1 MGGGRLAIISY
12 LTTVRLDA
20 GARRHL
26 GEDLKAAGILRPL
39 VITDRGIVAAG
50 ILDEVCRSG
59 GLEAGVPVYG
69 GTPANPTEEAAG
81 EALALYRSERC
92 DGMIALGGGSAMDL
106 AKAVAVLAAHEGE
119 LQSFAVVNG
128 GFAKITAATA
138 PVLAIPTTAG
148 TGSEVG
154 RGAIISFRD
163 GRKLGLLSPYLIPKR
178 AICDP
183 ELTLGLPPGLTAA
196 TGMDAI
202 SHCIECFT
210 SPVDNPV
217 AAAIAID
224 GLERAIKA
232 LPRAVVDGSDLAA
245 RREMMIAAM
254 EGALAFQKGLG
265 AVHALSHPL
274 GGYRD
279 LKLHHGTLNAVLLP
293 PVLRFNEPVCGQTY
307 SRLRQAVGLAEGG
320 DLAGFMAEFARNL
333 GIPMSLGALGV
344 PESILPEVAKAALLD
359 HTHATNARAATEAD
373 YLAMLHEAF

>member
-1 MGGGRLAIISY
+1 MALISY

-20 GARRHL
+20 GARHFL
-26 GEDLKAAGILRPL
+26 ADDLKAAGISRPL
-39 VITDRGIVAAG
+39 LVTDRGVRAVGLLDLVLKDGG
-50 ILDEVCRSG
+50 IDSSIPIYDE
-59 GLEAGVPVYG
+59 
-69 GTPANPTEEAAG
+69 TPSNPTEEAA
-81 EALALYRSERC
+81 EQALALYRDAKC
-92 DGMIALGGGSAMDL
+92 DGLIALGGGSAMDL
-106 AKAVAVLAAHEGE
+106 AKAVAVMAAHEGP
-119 LQSFAVVNG
+119 LASFAVVNG
-128 GFAKITAATA
+128 GVPKITADTA
-138 PVLAIPTTAG
+138 PTLAIPTTAG

-183 ELTLGLPPGLTAA
+183 ELTLGLPALLTAA

-202 SHCIECFT
+202 SHCIECFI

-224 GLERAIKA
+224 GLERAITA
-232 LPRAVVDGSDLAA
+232 LPCAVSHPHDIEA

-279 LKLHHGTLNAVLLP
+279 LKLHHGTLNAILLP
-293 PVLRFNEPVCGQTY
+293 PVLRFNESACAKTFP
-307 SRLRQAVGLAEGG
+307 RLKRAVGLEPQG
-320 DLAGFMAEFARNL
+320 DFVKFMHDFAREL
-333 GIPMSLGALGV
+333 GIPMRLRDLHV
-344 PESILPEVAKAALLD
+344 PHDVLDEVARLAPLD
-359 HTHATNARAATEAD
+359 HTHATNPRAATEAD
-373 YLAMLHEAF
+373 YRAMLEEAF